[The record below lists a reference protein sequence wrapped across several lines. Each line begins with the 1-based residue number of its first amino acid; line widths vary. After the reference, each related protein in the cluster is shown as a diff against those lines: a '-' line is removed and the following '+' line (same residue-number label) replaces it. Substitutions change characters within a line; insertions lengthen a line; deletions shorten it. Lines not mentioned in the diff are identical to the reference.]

1 MRAGF
6 KSAVR
11 AGFNPSPDDHPPP
24 VSPMKKIKK
33 RRLIFQLFIWLLAEI
48 VLGYLEMDNL
58 ADYSE
63 YLKGQD
69 MIVLLSNG

>member
-1 MRAGF
+1 
-6 KSAVR
+6 
-11 AGFNPSPDDHPPP
+11 
-24 VSPMKKIKK
+24 MKKIKK
-33 RRLIFQLFIWLLAEI
+33 RRLIFELFIWLLAEI

-69 MIVLLSNG
+69 MIVLPSNG

>member
-1 MRAGF
+1 
-6 KSAVR
+6 
-11 AGFNPSPDDHPPP
+11 
-24 VSPMKKIKK
+24 MKKIKK
-33 RRLIFQLFIWLLAEI
+33 RRLIFELFIWLLAEI

>member
-1 MRAGF
+1 
-6 KSAVR
+6 
-11 AGFNPSPDDHPPP
+11 
-24 VSPMKKIKK
+24 MKKIKK
-33 RRLIFQLFIWLLAEI
+33 RRLIFELFIWLLAEI

-69 MIVLLSNG
+69 MIALLSNG